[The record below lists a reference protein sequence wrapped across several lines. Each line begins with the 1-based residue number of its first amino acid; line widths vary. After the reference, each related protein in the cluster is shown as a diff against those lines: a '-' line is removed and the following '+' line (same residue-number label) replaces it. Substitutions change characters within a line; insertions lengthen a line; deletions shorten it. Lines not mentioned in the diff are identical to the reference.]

1 MNFNSEDFG
10 LQLDAWLA
18 EDLGAGDCST
28 LASIGP
34 DVQAHSR
41 LLLKEDG
48 VVAGLELAS
57 VLLHRVDPGL
67 SIVRHAEDG
76 QYLHSGTLLAEVR
89 GSARSLLSTERLML
103 NLMQHCSGIATA
115 TYQAVEIVK
124 SVGSPTRILDTR
136 KTLPGLR
143 ILEKWAVRMGGGFN
157 HRMGLYDMFMLKD
170 NHIDTAGGIDS
181 AVTAVND
188 YRANYGAALALE
200 VETRNLDEVKQA
212 LACEGVQRI
221 MLDNFSP
228 ERIKEALTIIQ
239 GKVETEASGGIHLG
253 NLKPY
258 AETGVDFISL
268 GALTHSVRALD
279 ISFKTQII

>member
-1 MNFNSEDFG
+1 MDFNSEAFG

-18 EDLGAGDCST
+18 EDLGHGDCST

-41 LLLKEDG
+41 LLLKEEG
-48 VVAGLELAS
+48 VVAGLELAR
-57 VLLHRVDPGL
+57 VLLLRVDPSL
-67 SIVRHAEDG
+67 SITLHAEDS
-76 QYLHSGTLLAEVR
+76 QQLPAGTLLAEVH

-103 NLMQHCSGIATA
+103 NLLQHCSGIATA
-115 TYQAVEIVK
+115 TWQAVEMVR
-124 SVGSPTRILDTR
+124 SVGSSTRILDTR

-143 ILEKWAVRMGGGFN
+143 ALEKWAVQMGGGQN

-170 NHIDTAGGIDS
+170 NHIDTAGGIEA
-181 AVTAVND
+181 AVAAVNH
-188 YRANYGAALALE
+188 YRSEKRVSMALE
-200 VETRNLDEVKQA
+200 VETRNLEEVKLA

-228 ERIKEALTIIQ
+228 ERITEALAVIQ

-258 AETGVDFISL
+258 AQTGVDFISL

-279 ISFKTQII
+279 ISFKTRIL

>member
-57 VLLHRVDPGL
+57 VLLHRVDPSL
-67 SIVRHAEDG
+67 NIVKHTEDG
-76 QYLHSGTLLAEVR
+76 QYRLAGTLLAEVR

-103 NLMQHCSGIATA
+103 NLLQHCSGIATA
-115 TYQAVEIVK
+115 TYRAVEIVK

-143 ILEKWAVRMGGGFN
+143 ALEKWAVRMGGGFN

-181 AVTAVND
+181 AVEAVND
-188 YRANYGAALALE
+188 YRANFGTDLALE

-212 LACEGVQRI
+212 LACDGVQRI

-228 ERIKEALTIIQ
+228 ELIKEALALIQ

>member
-1 MNFNSEDFG
+1 MDFNSEVFG

-28 LASIGP
+28 LASIGS
-34 DVQAHSR
+34 DVQAQSR

-48 VVAGLELAS
+48 VVAGLVLAA

-67 SIVRHAEDG
+67 DIKWQAEDG
-76 QYLHSGTLLAEVR
+76 QYLKAGTQLGEVQ

-115 TYQAVEIVK
+115 TYRAVEMVR

-136 KTLPGLR
+136 KTIPGLR
-143 ILEKWAVRMGGGFN
+143 ALEKWAVRMGGGHN

-170 NHIDTAGGIDS
+170 NHIDTAGGIAS
-181 AVTAVND
+181 AVAAVNQ
-188 YRANYGAALALE
+188 YRAQHNASLALE
-200 VETRNLDEVKQA
+200 VETRNLDEVRQA

-228 ERIKEALTIIQ
+228 EQIREALAIIQ
-239 GKVETEASGGIHLG
+239 GQAETEASGGIHLG
-253 NLKPY
+253 NLKAY

-279 ISFKTQII
+279 ISFKTRIV

>member
-57 VLLHRVDPGL
+57 VLLHRVDPSL
-67 SIVRHAEDG
+67 NIVKHTEDG
-76 QYLHSGTLLAEVR
+76 QYRLAGTLLAEVR

-103 NLMQHCSGIATA
+103 NLLQHCSGIATA
-115 TYQAVEIVK
+115 TYRAVEIVK

-143 ILEKWAVRMGGGFN
+143 ALEKWAVRMGGGFN

-181 AVTAVND
+181 AVEAVND
-188 YRANYGAALALE
+188 YRANFGTDLALE

-212 LACEGVQRI
+212 LACDGVQRI

-228 ERIKEALTIIQ
+228 ERIKEALALIQ

>member
-57 VLLHRVDPGL
+57 VLLHRVDSSL
-67 SIVRHAEDG
+67 NIVKHTEDG
-76 QYLHSGTLLAEVR
+76 QYRLAGTLLAEVR

-103 NLMQHCSGIATA
+103 NLLQHCSGIATA
-115 TYQAVEIVK
+115 TYRAVEIVK

-143 ILEKWAVRMGGGFN
+143 ALEKWAVRMGGGFN

-181 AVTAVND
+181 AVEAVND
-188 YRANYGAALALE
+188 YRANFGTDLALE
-200 VETRNLDEVKQA
+200 VETRNLEEVKQA

-228 ERIKEALTIIQ
+228 ERIKEALALIQ

>member
-57 VLLHRVDPGL
+57 VLLHRVDSSL
-67 SIVRHAEDG
+67 NIVKHTEDG
-76 QYLHSGTLLAEVR
+76 QYRLAGTLLAEVR

-103 NLMQHCSGIATA
+103 NLLQHCSGIATA
-115 TYQAVEIVK
+115 TYRAVEIVK

-143 ILEKWAVRMGGGFN
+143 ALEKWAVRMGGGFN

-181 AVTAVND
+181 AVEAVND
-188 YRANYGAALALE
+188 YRANFGTDLALE
-200 VETRNLDEVKQA
+200 VETRNLEEVKEA

-228 ERIKEALTIIQ
+228 ERIKEALALIQ